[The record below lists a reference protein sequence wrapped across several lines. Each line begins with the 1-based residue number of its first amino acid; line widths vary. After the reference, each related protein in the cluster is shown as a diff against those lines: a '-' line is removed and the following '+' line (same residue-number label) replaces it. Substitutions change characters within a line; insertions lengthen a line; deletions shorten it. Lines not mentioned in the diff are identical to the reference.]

1 VGDTLVE
8 SKFLINEILVD
19 LFNHILRLE
28 ERNLR
33 DQGIELSMNEVH
45 VLEAVKKAETNTMSS
60 IAAKLNVTIGTL
72 TTSMNRLVKKG
83 YVVRTSSPTDRR
95 KVLIELTD
103 EALKVMEVHDGFHDL
118 MVNRLLDEYN
128 IDDEKVLLQSL
139 QNLKDFFYSL

>member
-1 VGDTLVE
+1 LVE

-118 MVNRLLDEYN
+118 MVNRLLNEYN